1 MIWKKLMNA
10 ASLGAFALA
19 RKNPKK
25 GEAYSLKNIAKQTK
39 DIFQKVEEKKK
50 TKPIQK
56 VEEKK
61 KKKTTNDIKIDKKGS
76 SKPNKPKSNKTSQS
90 GPGDVNL

>member
-1 MIWKKLMNA
+1 MSLRKLMNA

-39 DIFQKVEEKKK
+39 IKDTLNWEGTTPKR
-50 TKPIQK
+50 K

>member
-1 MIWKKLMNA
+1 MSLRKLMNA
-10 ASLGAFALA
+10 ASQGAFALA
-19 RKNPKK
+19 KKNPKK

-39 DIFQKVEEKKK
+39 LNFEGTTPQR
-50 TKPIQK
+50 K

-76 SKPNKPKSNKTSQS
+76 SKPNKSKSNKTDYS
-90 GPGDVNL
+90 GPGDSNL